1 VPAGSG
7 APASGTL
14 EEIRAEGVMSGRK
27 PNLRARQAAL
37 VRDVDA
43 LLRDRGAAAAMTPGQ
58 AIAAGLLTLGEL
70 DLLAQQYGLRIEPD
84 GRITLRPVAPP

>member
-1 VPAGSG
+1 MG
-7 APASGTL
+7 
-14 EEIRAEGVMSGRK
+14 GRK

-37 VRDVDA
+37 VQDVAA

-84 GRITLRPVAPP
+84 GRITLRPGAPS